1 MLMKEGLNQAAIR
14 HLSQVFNRIWPEFD
28 QQGFLFLALQD
39 LEQRELKQRLNQ
51 IIHALQHTLPVSFPD
66 AVPVLEG
73 FSRAWQVA
81 DPDSPLRGFP
91 AWAVTDYVAVAGI
104 ESPEYALPVLKKLTP
119 LFSAEFAIRP
129 FLIRYPELT
138 LNYLQSW
145 LKDSDEHVRRLVSE
159 GTRPRLPWGQQLKAF
174 IQDPSPC
181 LPLLHHLACDKSE
194 YVRRSVANHL
204 NDIAKDH
211 PQLVISHC
219 HIIREASVMRQ
230 QVHYPASKEPEP
242 EIDWVIR
249 HATRTLV
256 KQGMAEVF
264 PLLGYDDNPQ
274 LSVELQLSQNRIRLG
289 DTLEFSVQLT
299 PEQKGKQKLVL
310 DYAIHHVKANG
321 SLSAKVFKLKNL
333 ALEQASTIN
342 KQHRIK
348 PISTRRYYSGQHKL
362 EILIN
367 GQSVAEAGFWLDVT
381 T

>member
-1 MLMKEGLNQAAIR
+1 
-14 HLSQVFNRIWPEFD
+14 
-28 QQGFLFLALQD
+28 
-39 LEQRELKQRLNQ
+39 
-51 IIHALQHTLPVSFPD
+51 
-66 AVPVLEG
+66 
-73 FSRAWQVA
+73 
-81 DPDSPLRGFP
+81 
-91 AWAVTDYVAVAGI
+91 
-104 ESPEYALPVLKKLTP
+104 
-119 LFSAEFAIRP
+119 
-129 FLIRYPELT
+129 LI
-138 LNYLQSW
+138 N
-145 LKDSDEHVRRLVSE
+145 
-159 GTRPRLPWGQQLKAF
+159 
-174 IQDPSPC
+174 
-181 LPLLHHLACDKSE
+181 
-194 YVRRSVANHL
+194 
-204 NDIAKDH
+204 
-211 PQLVISHC
+211 
-219 HIIREASVMRQ
+219 AS
-230 QVHYPASKEPEP
+230 
-242 EIDWVIR
+242 IN
-249 HATRTLV
+249 
-256 KQGMAEVF
+256 QGMAEVF